1 MYIVTY
7 AYGYGWICVWEHINI
22 YPTLN
27 KGELLDPYPLL
38 QNTYGG
44 IKKEGAYFSPS
55 INLIYLYTVVLLFIF
70 DNLPNSVTL
79 ILCAL

>member
-7 AYGYGWICVWEHINI
+7 AYGYGWIYVWEHINI

-27 KGELLDPYPLL
+27 DGGIIRSLPPFTKYLW
-38 QNTYGG
+38 G